1 MRGYLFGLVANV
13 RAYIVRRILLLIPVL
28 FGVSVLTF
36 TLVHITPGDAAQ
48 ILAGQEVTDALMARL
63 RAEMHLDRPLLEQ
76 YGLYI
81 QGLLRGDLGKSY
93 RTLRPVVEEIRFAF
107 PATVILTATAM
118 FISIPLGLLVGII
131 SAVKQNSV
139 VDHLSRFTLLTS
151 VSMPVFLSGLLL
163 IYFLSVRFRLLP
175 STGRGGIEHLIL
187 PALSLSTYST
197 ALLAR
202 TMRSAMLDVIRED
215 CITVARA
222 KGLSNWSVVMKHALK
237 NALIPVVT
245 MIGVNAGILLGGAV
259 LAEKVFA
266 WPGMGRLLIESI
278 STRDVPVI
286 QACVIISAS
295 IFVVVNVLVDLFVAW
310 LDPRIRYV

>member
-1 MRGYLFGLVANV
+1 M
-13 RAYIVRRILLLIPVL
+13 RAYVARRFLLLIPVL
-28 FGVSVLTF
+28 FGVSLLTF
-36 TLVHITPGDAAQ
+36 TLVHVTPGDAAQ

-63 RAEMHLDRPLLEQ
+63 RAEMRLDKPLLVQ

-81 QGLLRGDLGKSY
+81 QGLLKGDLGKSY
-93 RTLRPVVEEIRFAF
+93 RTRRPVAEEIRFAF
-107 PATVILTATAM
+107 PSTVILTATAM
-118 FISIPLGLLVGII
+118 CISIPLGLLVGII

-151 VSMPVFLSGLLL
+151 VSMPVFWSGLLL
-163 IYFLSVRFRLLP
+163 IYFFSVRFRLLP
-175 STGRGGIEHLIL
+175 STGSGGIEHLIL
-187 PALSLSTYST
+187 PAVSLSTYST

-202 TMRSAMLDVIRED
+202 TTRSAMLDVIRED
-215 CITVARA
+215 CIMVARA

-245 MIGVNAGILLGGAV
+245 MIGVNTGILLGGAV
-259 LAEKVFA
+259 LAETVFA
-266 WPGMGRLLIESI
+266 WPGMGRLLVESI

-286 QACVIISAS
+286 QGCVIISAS
-295 IFVVVNVLVDLFVAW
+295 VFVVLNLLVDLFVAW

>member
-1 MRGYLFGLVANV
+1 M
-13 RAYIVRRILLLIPVL
+13 RAYVIRRIILLIPVL
-28 FGVSVLTF
+28 FGVSALTF
-36 TLVHITPGDAAQ
+36 ALVHVAPGDAAQ

-63 RAEMHLDRPLLEQ
+63 RAEMHLDKPLLEQ

-81 QGLLRGDLGKSY
+81 RGIVRGDLGKSY
-93 RTLRPVVEEIRFAF
+93 RTLRPVAEEVRFAF

-118 FISIPLGLLVGII
+118 CISIPLGLLVGII
-131 SAVKQNSV
+131 SAVRQNSI

-163 IYFLSVRFRLLP
+163 IYFFSVRFRLLP
-175 STGRGGIEHLIL
+175 STGRGGIEYLIL

-202 TMRSAMLDVIRED
+202 TTRSAMLDVIRED
-215 CITVARA
+215 FITVARA
-222 KGLSNWSVVMKHALK
+222 KGLSFWSVVMKHTLK

-266 WPGMGRLLIESI
+266 WPGMGRLLVESI

-286 QACVIISAS
+286 QGCVMISAS
-295 IFVVVNVLVDLFVAW
+295 IFVVINVLVDLFVAW
-310 LDPRIRYV
+310 LDPRIRYL

>member
-1 MRGYLFGLVANV
+1 M